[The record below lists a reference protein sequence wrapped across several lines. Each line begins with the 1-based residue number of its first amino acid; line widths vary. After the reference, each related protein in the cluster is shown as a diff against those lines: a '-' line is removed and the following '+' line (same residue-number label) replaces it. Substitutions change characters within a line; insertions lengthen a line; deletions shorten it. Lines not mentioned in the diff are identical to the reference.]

1 VTNANDYKLFIK
13 RQGRTTMKQPTPKD
27 IWITKNLPHFGNKQQ
42 NLLYREHVLKLT
54 SNLIK
59 ERTNEIK
66 N

>member
-1 VTNANDYKLFIK
+1 
-13 RQGRTTMKQPTPKD
+13 MKQPTPKD